1 MFLTSNLFSF
11 ILACIFNSSTFS
23 MEEWGRLSWI
33 WGKPGLHRKTLLDVE
48 STLMVSKLKHS
59 AQMSPWKSK
68 VIGPALPWSLCWK
81 INRNI
86 AGTNSSERLTLCHCL
101 ISNFMKVLIYFCV
114 KSPNFSQ
121 GLKPNP
127 SSLFASLLS
136 ISSCP
141 ASLQHWLP
149 GLGTSTLLLDWC
161 SLFKLCSN
169 PTYSIDHHT

>member
-127 SSLFASLLS
+127 LAYSLLLFQFLHAQLLCNTDFLVWGPLLCYLTDALY
-136 ISSCP
+136 SSF
-141 ASLQHWLP
+141 AQIQH
-149 GLGTSTLLLDWC
+149 TQ
-161 SLFKLCSN
+161 
-169 PTYSIDHHT
+169 